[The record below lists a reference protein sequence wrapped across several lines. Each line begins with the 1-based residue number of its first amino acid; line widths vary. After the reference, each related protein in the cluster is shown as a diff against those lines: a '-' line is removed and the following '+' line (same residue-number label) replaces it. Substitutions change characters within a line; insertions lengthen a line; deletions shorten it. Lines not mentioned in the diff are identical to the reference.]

1 MLTCVGASADAT
13 RLEATDRSL
22 RRSSFQLDKISAIL
36 CAKSLFHRSQ
46 PIWRR
51 RVIAVPDRSI
61 RMAQKS
67 LDEHRLIVQVAVVE
81 LHCVTVERHDDESV
95 AADGSPV
102 A

>member
-1 MLTCVGASADAT
+1 MLTCVGASADAM

-22 RRSSFQLDKISAIL
+22 RRNSFQLDNISAIP
-36 CAKSLFHRSQ
+36 CATLFHWSQ

-51 RVIAVPDRSI
+51 RVIAVLDRSI

-67 LDEHRLIVQVAVVE
+67 FDEHRLIVQVAVVE

-102 A
+102 G